1 MASIASYASTMFG
14 TRKAERVNRNAILF
28 TMCLGVFVAQLDSS
42 VVNLAVKHIG
52 SDLDPRVNAL
62 QWVVDSYNLVY
73 ASLLLT
79 GGALGDLY
87 GRTRIFIYGIALILV
102 GSVICALAPNIGTL
116 IAGRVTTGI
125 GAALELPTSLAIV
138 TVTYADAKERG
149 RAIGIWASCNGLAI
163 AVGPTIGG
171 LLVDAAGWRSIFV
184 MAVPVTALA
193 LLLAMKVVAESK
205 NPEGR
210 RLDPIG
216 QTLTI
221 AALAALSFVMIEG
234 PHWGWTSPVIV
245 TLAVVCVVAFGLF
258 LRIEKGSEG
267 ALIPLDVFGNATF
280 SAALAIAGLMTFGMY
295 AMLFVVPLY
304 LQSTGG
310 MSAFAAGL
318 VLLPMSIVFMIVS
331 QYSGSIAN
339 RVGARMI
346 MTAGMGLMGTGLLLL
361 TLIGRVPNLLL
372 IEVALLI
379 IGVGLGLNTGPVNSV
394 AVANVTASR
403 SGTASGLLN
412 TARMIGATLGVAVLG
427 SVFAVHAGEGAAEGM
442 VSGAR
447 VALFGGAIAELV
459 GAAVARAFI
468 RVDSMEHKSEISGV
482 VDRQMRRQR

>member
-1 MASIASYASTMFG
+1 MASIASCASAIFA
-14 TRKAERVNRNAILF
+14 TRGDKRANRNVILF

-87 GRTRIFIYGIALILV
+87 GRTRIFIYGIAFILV
-102 GSVICALAPNIGTL
+102 GSAICALAPNVGIL

-125 GAALELPTSLAIV
+125 GAALELPTSLAIL
-138 TVTYADAKERG
+138 TVTYGDAKERG

-171 LLVDAAGWRSIFV
+171 LLVDTAGWRSIFMIV
-184 MAVPVTALA
+184 VPVTALA
-193 LLLAMKVVAESK
+193 LLLAMKAVPESK

-216 QTLTI
+216 QALAI

-258 LRIEKGSEG
+258 LRLEVGRTD
-267 ALIPLDVFGNATF
+267 ALIPLDVFRNRAF

-310 MSAFAAGL
+310 LSAFATGL
-318 VLLPMSIVFMIVS
+318 VLLPMSVIFMIVS
-331 QYSGSIAN
+331 QYSGRIAN

-346 MTAGMGLMGTGLLLL
+346 MAAGMASMGVGLLLL
-361 TLIGRVPNLLL
+361 TLIGRVPNVWL
-372 IEVALLI
+372 IEIALLI

-394 AVANVTASR
+394 AVANVAASR

-427 SVFAVHAGEGAAEGM
+427 SIFAVHAGEGAGEGM
-442 VSGAR
+442 VSGLR
-447 VALFGGAIAELV
+447 VALFGGAVAELV
-459 GAAVARAFI
+459 GAAVALAFT
-468 RVDSMEHKSEISGV
+468 RSDSMEHK
-482 VDRQMRRQR
+482 R

>member
-1 MASIASYASTMFG
+1 MASFTSYARTIFAARNG
-14 TRKAERVNRNAILF
+14 ARANKNAILF

-87 GRTRIFIYGIALILV
+87 GRTRIFICGIALIV
-102 GSVICALAPNIGTL
+102 IGSVICALAPNAGIL

-171 LLVDAAGWRSIFV
+171 LLVDVAGWRSIFV

-193 LLLAMKVVAESK
+193 LVLAIKAVPESK
-205 NPEGR
+205 DPEGR

-216 QTLTI
+216 QALAI

-245 TLAVVCVVAFGLF
+245 ALAVVCAVTFALF
-258 LRIEKGSEG
+258 LRIEAGRKG
-267 ALIPLDVFGNATF
+267 ALVPLDVFGNAAF

-310 MSAFAAGL
+310 LSAFATGL
-318 VLLPMSIVFMIVS
+318 VLLPMSVVFMIVS
-331 QYSGSIAN
+331 QYSGSLAN
-339 RVGARMI
+339 RMGARMI
-346 MTAGMGLMGTGLLLL
+346 MSAGMGLMGIGLLFL
-361 TLIGRVPNLLL
+361 TLIGRVPNIWL
-372 IEVALLI
+372 IEVALLVV
-379 IGVGLGLNTGPVNSV
+379 GVGLGLNTGPVNSV

-412 TARMIGATLGVAVLG
+412 TTRMIGATLGIAVLG
-427 SVFAVHAGEGAAEGM
+427 SVFAVHTSEGTAESM
-442 VSGAR
+442 VSGLH

-459 GAAVARAFI
+459 GAALALAFI
-468 RVDSMEHKSEISGV
+468 RTDSMEQKAKPG
-482 VDRQMRRQR
+482 

>member
-1 MASIASYASTMFG
+1 MASIASYASAIFA
-14 TRKAERVNRNAILF
+14 TRNGERANRNVILF

-52 SDLDPRVNAL
+52 SELDPRVNAL

-87 GRTRIFIYGIALILV
+87 GRTRIFIYGIALIV
-102 GSVICALAPNIGTL
+102 IGSVICAVAPNVAIL

-125 GAALELPTSLAIV
+125 GAALELPTSLAII

-149 RAIGIWASCNGLAI
+149 RAIGVWASCNGLAI

-171 LLVDAAGWRSIFV
+171 LLVDVAGWRSIFV

-193 LLLAMKVVAESK
+193 LLLAVKAVPESK

-210 RLDPIG
+210 RLDPVG
-216 QTLTI
+216 QALAI

-245 TLAVVCVVAFGLF
+245 ALAVLCVVAFVLF
-258 LRIEKGSEG
+258 LRVEAGRKD
-267 ALIPLDVFGNATF
+267 ALIPLDVFGNAAF

-310 MSAFAAGL
+310 LSAFATGL
-318 VLLPMSIVFMIVS
+318 VLLPMSVVFMIVS
-331 QYSGSIAN
+331 QCSGRIAN
-339 RVGARMI
+339 RMGARMI
-346 MTAGMGLMGTGLLLL
+346 MAAGMALMGTGLLML
-361 TLIGRVPNLLL
+361 TLIGRVPNLWL
-372 IEVALLI
+372 IEIALLVV
-379 IGVGLGLNTGPVNSV
+379 GVGLGLNTGPVNSV
-394 AVANVTASR
+394 AVANVAASR

-412 TARMIGATLGVAVLG
+412 TARMIGATLGIAVLG
-427 SVFAVHAGEGAAEGM
+427 SLFAVHASEGAADGM
-442 VSGAR
+442 VSGLR
-447 VALFGGAIAELV
+447 VALFGGAVAELI
-459 GAAVARAFI
+459 GAAVALTFI
-468 RVDSMEHKSEISGV
+468 KADSMEQKASQAGE
-482 VDRQMRRQR
+482 

>member
-1 MASIASYASTMFG
+1 MASFISSAATIFAARNG
-14 TRKAERVNRNAILF
+14 ERANENAILF

-87 GRTRIFIYGIALILV
+87 GRTRIFIYGIALIV
-102 GSVICALAPNIGTL
+102 IGSVVCALAPNVGIL
-116 IAGRVTTGI
+116 IAGRMTTGI

-163 AVGPTIGG
+163 AVGPTVGG
-171 LLVDAAGWRSIFV
+171 LLVDVAGWRSIFA

-193 LLLAMKVVAESK
+193 LVLAMRAVPETKH
-205 NPEGR
+205 PEGR

-216 QTLTI
+216 QALAI

-234 PHWGWTSPVIV
+234 PHWGWKSPVIAA
-245 TLAVVCVVAFGLF
+245 LAVVCVVASALF
-258 LRIEKGSEG
+258 LRIEAGRPD
-267 ALIPLDVFGNATF
+267 ALIPLDVFGNAAF

-310 MSAFAAGL
+310 LSAFATGL
-318 VLLPMSIVFMIVS
+318 VLLPMSVVFMIVS
-331 QYSGSIAN
+331 QYSGWLAH

-346 MTAGMGLMGTGLLLL
+346 MTAGMGLMGLGLLLL
-361 TLIGRVPNLLL
+361 TLIGRVPDLWL
-372 IEVALLI
+372 IEIALLVV
-379 IGVGLGLNTGPVNSV
+379 GVGLGLNTGPVNSV

-412 TARMIGATLGVAVLG
+412 TARMIGATLGIAVLG
-427 SVFAVHAGEGAAEGM
+427 SVFAVHAAEGAAESM
-442 VSGAR
+442 LSGLR
-447 VALFGGAIAELV
+447 VALFGGAVAELV
-459 GAAVARAFI
+459 GAGVALAFTRANSMEQKARA
-468 RVDSMEHKSEISGV
+468 G
-482 VDRQMRRQR
+482 

>member
-1 MASIASYASTMFG
+1 MHSSFKPNAQIHEISPAIPMASFTSHATAIFAARNG
-14 TRKAERVNRNAILF
+14 ARANKNAILF

-87 GRTRIFIYGIALILV
+87 GRTRIFIYGIALIV
-102 GSVICALAPNIGTL
+102 IGSVICALAPNVGIL

-163 AVGPTIGG
+163 AVGPTVGG
-171 LLVDAAGWRSIFV
+171 LLVDVAGWRSTFV

-193 LLLAMKVVAESK
+193 LLLAIKAVPESK

-216 QTLTI
+216 QALAI

-234 PHWGWTSPVIV
+234 PHWGWTSPVMV
-245 TLAVVCVVAFGLF
+245 ALAVVCAVTSALF
-258 LRIEKGSEG
+258 LRIESALFLRIEAGRKGV
-267 ALIPLDVFGNATF
+267 LIPLDVFGNAAF
-280 SAALAIAGLMTFGMY
+280 SAALAVAGLMTFGMY

-304 LQSTGG
+304 L
-310 MSAFAAGL
+310 
-318 VLLPMSIVFMIVS
+318 
-331 QYSGSIAN
+331 
-339 RVGARMI
+339 
-346 MTAGMGLMGTGLLLL
+346 
-361 TLIGRVPNLLL
+361 
-372 IEVALLI
+372 
-379 IGVGLGLNTGPVNSV
+379 
-394 AVANVTASR
+394 
-403 SGTASGLLN
+403 
-412 TARMIGATLGVAVLG
+412 
-427 SVFAVHAGEGAAEGM
+427 
-442 VSGAR
+442 
-447 VALFGGAIAELV
+447 
-459 GAAVARAFI
+459 
-468 RVDSMEHKSEISGV
+468 
-482 VDRQMRRQR
+482 